1 VTVSGRLRERLHQ
14 LAGAGRIMPQTR
26 LTESAA
32 TVWHEQTSLFLGA
45 ERNYQ
50 GIRIE

>member
-1 VTVSGRLRERLHQ
+1 V
-14 LAGAGRIMPQTR
+14 AGYANGCISWPGGRIMPQTR